1 MNAGLD
7 MAEDQ
12 FLSSDNV
19 TPIEIEHRC
28 DEIFKG
34 EGLLQKYNYIVH
46 HFDYNGSWARTYT
59 DEINTVA
66 EGGPF
71 ASRDRRNLNRLRRP
85 PGPKSGMTIKVAR
98 ACRKG
103 VHIGRVAVHESGS
116 FDIGKAQHVN
126 WKYCQFKRAD
136 GSGFAVS
143 ASAVPAFCRP
153 ASRCR
158 LPATVASGGF

>member
-1 MNAGLD
+1 MTAGLY

-12 FLSSDNV
+12 FLRSDNV

-34 EGLLQKYNYIVH
+34 EGPLQKHNYIVY
-46 HFDYNGSWARTYT
+46 HFDYNGSWARTC
-59 DEINTVA
+59 DEINTA
-66 EGGPF
+66 EDGPF
-71 ASRDRRNLNRLRRP
+71 ESRDRRNLNRLGRP
-85 PGPKSGMTIKVAR
+85 PGPKPGMRSKVAR

-103 VHIGRVAVHESGS
+103 VHIGRLAVHERRS
-116 FDIGKAQHVN
+116 FNIGKAQHVN

-136 GSGFAVS
+136 GYGFAMS
-143 ASAVPAFCRP
+143 ASAVPAFGRT